1 MIVECSFHF
10 ADTVNIRTK
19 AHDTHVS
26 STSMMRKIYRKEGLV
41 GFGKGF
47 SAAFYG
53 AAIYG
58 FCYFSIYKMLKT
70 YIAEKFDGKYDM
82 AVCYLLASFTTEC
95 LTLVVK
101 FPYDLMKCR
110 LQSVNYIFKYQ
121 NLPHAFR
128 KEIRTNGVASL
139 Y

>member
-1 MIVECSFHF
+1 LANVIVECTFHF

-19 AHDTHVS
+19 ANEKNIS
-26 STSMMRKIYRKEGLV
+26 STNMMRRIYRKEGIL

-58 FCYFSIYKMLKT
+58 FCYFTIYKMLKT
-70 YIAEKFDGKYDM
+70 YLADKFGGKYDM

-110 LQSVNYIFKYQ
+110 L
-121 NLPHAFR
+121 
-128 KEIRTNGVASL
+128 
-139 Y
+139 

>member
-1 MIVECSFHF
+1 M
-10 ADTVNIRTK
+10 AK
-19 AHDTHVS
+19 
-26 STSMMRKIYRKEGLV
+26 KIFKKEGIV
-41 GFGKGF
+41 GFGKGI

-70 YIAEKFDGKYDM
+70 WFADKFGGKYDL
-82 AVCYLLASFTTEC
+82 AFVYLFASFTTEC

-110 LQSVNYIFKYQ
+110 L
-121 NLPHAFR
+121 
-128 KEIRTNGVASL
+128 
-139 Y
+139 